1 MTYRIPPWVRALLA
15 ADRLAHR
22 IATAREGLRDELL
35 LAWIPEADRAA
46 LTAALYARQKTY
58 LPGGH
63 RFESGLFTWE
73 KRALDAPAF
82 PRAGRVLVGAAGAG
96 REVVALLE
104 RGYTVTA
111 FDPCEAFVESA
122 RALAKDRP
130 ADILLGSY
138 DDLVAAAQGRGG
150 PLASLGDPLSFDA
163 VILGWGSLSHVL
175 PGAARLGLLR
185 AVRTLAPRAV
195 VLTSFQLRHD
205 SEAKTETKGRLRD
218 ALRRAF
224 TAMGAPGRSEPG
236 DQFYA
241 DGGFFSYLSPDE
253 IPRVAF
259 ESGYEVALFEEGPY
273 PHALLVPFPRAA

>member
-1 MTYRIPPWVRALLA
+1 MTYRLPPWVRALLA
-15 ADRLAHR
+15 ADRLANR
-22 IATAREGLRDELL
+22 FASAREGLRDELL

-46 LTAALYARQKTY
+46 LTAALYTRQKTY

-122 RALAKDRP
+122 RALVENRP

-138 DDLVAAAQGRGG
+138 DDLVAASQGRGG
-150 PLASLGDPLSFDA
+150 PLALLGEPPSFDA

-175 PGAARLGLLR
+175 PASTRLGLLR

-224 TAMGAPGRSEPG
+224 TTMGAPGRSEPG
-236 DQFYA
+236 DQFYP

-259 ESGYEVALFEEGPY
+259 EAGYEVVLFEEGPY
-273 PHALLVPFPRAA
+273 PHALLAPLARAA